1 MSEHWSAAGR
11 WSYCRSERYRVIDSN
26 APISPRQCG
35 MISLLAAWRK
45 LAAFPWSPC
54 SPSQAYFWNVG
65 MLGTQHLSTSQ
76 QLAKNYEGTMW
87 AWRLSFLLLVWLI
100 FFNRWICIGFC
111 RVLCEVW
118 LSAALYGA
126 RGGRTGDGGR
136 YWYVAIQSRE
146 GDTAFSR
153 LCLCKMH
160 SFRVCRG
167 AAARYITRHHTG
179 YHEIQ

>member
-11 WSYCRSERYRVIDSN
+11 WSYCRSERYRVIDGN

-87 AWRLSFLLLVWLI
+87 AWTLSFLLLVWLI
-100 FFNRWICIGFC
+100 FFNLNLHWILLRLMWGMIVRGLVWSTRRQDGRWRKILVRGNTEL
-111 RVLCEVW
+111 RGWHSVQPTVLVQDAQ
-118 LSAALYGA
+118 LQG
-126 RGGRTGDGGR
+126 
-136 YWYVAIQSRE
+136 V
-146 GDTAFSR
+146 
-153 LCLCKMH
+153 
-160 SFRVCRG
+160 
-167 AAARYITRHHTG
+167 
-179 YHEIQ
+179 